1 MIVMKFGGT
10 SLGDARRIGTAVDL
24 VRARRD
30 RGPVVVC
37 SAHAGVTDLLLEG
50 AREAA
55 AGRPDTG
62 PIERREAEVLAALG
76 LPASLVEGDLARLRA
91 LFQGLSL
98 LRELT
103 PRSLDHVA
111 AFGERMSV
119 KAFAEVL
126 RRAGVPATAVMA
138 DDAGLVTDSR
148 FTRAAPLPEAY
159 ALLRASLARVE
170 GVPVVTGFLGRDREG
185 NVTTLGRSGSDF
197 TATILGRALG
207 AEEVQIWK
215 DVDGV
220 LTADPRIVPH
230 ARPVERMTYAEA
242 SELAYYGAKVIH
254 PATIEPAVEA
264 GIPVRILNTF
274 RPDAPGTLVAPRV
287 GAGDRPVTS
296 IASKRGIHLV
306 SLTSPRMLGQSGFM
320 AGVFEVFGR
329 HDVVVDLIAT
339 SEVSVTVS
347 VDRAEGL
354 AAAVEDL
361 RPMAGRVD
369 VEGDNA
375 LVAVVGDGLGRAVG
389 VAGRVFRALG
399 DAGVNVRAISYG
411 ATETNLQTVVRQ
423 SDANRA
429 VAALH
434 RALFE

>member
-1 MIVMKFGGT
+1 
-10 SLGDARRIGTAVDL
+10 
-24 VRARRD
+24 
-30 RGPVVVC
+30 
-37 SAHAGVTDLLLEG
+37 
-50 AREAA
+50 
-55 AGRPDTG
+55 
-62 PIERREAEVLAALG
+62 
-76 LPASLVEGDLARLRA
+76 
-91 LFQGLSL
+91 
-98 LRELT
+98 
-103 PRSLDHVA
+103 
-111 AFGERMSV
+111 
-119 KAFAEVL
+119 
-126 RRAGVPATAVMA
+126 MA
-138 DDAGLVTDSR
+138 DEAGLVTDSR
-148 FTRAAPLPEAY
+148 FTRASPLPEAY
-159 ALLRASLARVE
+159 DRLRASIGKVA

-197 TATILGRALG
+197 TATILGRALS

-254 PATIEPAVEA
+254 PATIQPAVDA

-274 RPDAPGTLVAPRV
+274 RPGAPGTLIAPRS
-287 GAGDRPVTS
+287 DRRGGPVTS
-296 IASKRGIHLV
+296 IASKRGIRLV

-320 AGVFEVFGR
+320 ESVFQAFGR

-347 VDRAEGL
+347 VDRADGL
-354 AAAVEDL
+354 TAAVDDL
-361 RPMAGRVD
+361 RALSDAVD

-375 LVAVVGDGLGRAVG
+375 LIAIVGDGLGETSG
-389 VAGRVFRALG
+389 VAGTVFRALG

-411 ATETNLQTVVRQ
+411 ATETNLQTVVRE